1 VSTPPRNGPSA
12 IPYVV
17 GEDPEQASGSG
28 SSPPALAA
36 DGTPLW
42 DGYVSVKD
50 RDLRREWG
58 LKLSLWKEIREEG
71 GGGCPICLR
80 RNVRLV
86 VDEDHETGEFR
97 GTPCDP
103 CNRKLTERM
112 VAYILD
118 PPARRVA
125 RRLGL
130 SGLFVPEPIREDK
143 ARRRRERQAKR
154 VAKRTGPVPDRT
166 TPDDYHARVTAALE
180 ATKQG
185 GTT

>member
-1 VSTPPRNGPSA
+1 MSAAPPNGPSA
-12 IPYVV
+12 SPYVV
-17 GEDPEQASGSG
+17 GGDPEQASGSG

-36 DGTPLW
+36 DGSPLW
-42 DGYVSVKD
+42 DGYVNAKD

-58 LKLSLWKEIREEG
+58 LKLELWEAIREEG

-97 GTPCDP
+97 GTPCDA
-103 CNRKLTERM
+103 CNRKVSERM

-130 SGLFVPEPIREDK
+130 PGLFVPEPIREAK
-143 ARRRRERQAKR
+143 ARKRRERRPKRVTAQQAKPPDGDTFSGR
-154 VAKRTGPVPDRT
+154 VAK
-166 TPDDYHARVTAALE
+166 ALEQTAA
-180 ATKQG
+180 KQG
-185 GTT
+185 A